1 MMNTANPRTTSF
13 VGRQRIEALLR
24 GCNRAFALVVLFVFL
39 AVTLWLPAIS
49 ANEEK
54 VGVTWVDG
62 TGRVEFFDKVPS
74 QAGLVQGTV
83 GVCSVYNH
91 NYCITSEAD
100 FGEWCRLVQWTSS
113 SRFQSR
119 TGAICL
125 NLILRRGKE
134 MPSIAGSLPFS
145 NMLGGVFSQDRD
157 DISSR
162 ESVFAMPRGSLGE
175 RETLT
180 GRVFVPRTLGLR
192 V

>member
-1 MMNTANPRTTSF
+1 M
-13 VGRQRIEALLR
+13 GRQRIEALLR

-54 VGVTWVDG
+54 AGVTWADG

-145 NMLGGVFSQDRD
+145 NILGGISSHVRD

-162 ESVFAMPRGSLGE
+162 ESVFVMPRGSLGK
-175 RETLT
+175 REAGA
-180 GRVFVPRTLGLR
+180 GRVLVPRALGLR